1 MNLRLY
7 IYCFIVVLGIIFP
20 QKTFA
25 QKYTDYKPK
34 YNKWV
39 KNYILDKIEYTD
51 TRTIFFFRY
60 VSEYEYGGA
69 VTFFGNGHPE
79 RWCIENID
87 NSEETFYHIDVKNIR
102 KNGKILLSSLV
113 GSPEVTYETK
123 QGDIFTCEI
132 HFRRLPN
139 RIKKAHLLE
148 GKYQKSSQRHFHAL
162 NVKLKTS
169 DDPNLGTFEDMVNR
183 VQEFERFNLGT
194 PKTEFKI
201 PPKEEKKNPPQNQDI
216 VVNKPII
223 KPKKPVAPRLNP
235 PTMPEYPPEA
245 KARM

>member
-1 MNLRLY
+1 MNFRLY
-7 IYCFIVVLGIIFP
+7 IYCFIIVLSIIFS
-20 QKTFA
+20 QKSFA

-39 KNYILDKIEYTD
+39 RNYILDKIEYTD

-60 VSEYEYGGA
+60 VSEYEYGE
-69 VTFFGNGHPE
+69 VTFFGNSHPE
-79 RWCIENID
+79 RWCIENVD
-87 NSEETFYHIDVKNIR
+87 DPEETFYHIDVKNIR
-102 KNGKILLSSLV
+102 KNGKIMSTSLV
-113 GSPEVTYETK
+113 GKPSEVYKTTI
-123 QGDIFTCEI
+123 GDIFTCEI
-132 HFRRLPN
+132 HFRKLPN

-169 DDPNLGTFEDMVNR
+169 DDPNLGTFEDMVDR
-183 VQEFERFNLGT
+183 VKEFERINLGT
-194 PKTEFKI
+194 PKTVFKI
-201 PPKEEKKNPPQNQDI
+201 PPKEKKNPPENQTI

-223 KPKKPVAPRLNP
+223 KPQKPVAPRLNP
-235 PTMPEYPPEA
+235 PTVPEYPPEA